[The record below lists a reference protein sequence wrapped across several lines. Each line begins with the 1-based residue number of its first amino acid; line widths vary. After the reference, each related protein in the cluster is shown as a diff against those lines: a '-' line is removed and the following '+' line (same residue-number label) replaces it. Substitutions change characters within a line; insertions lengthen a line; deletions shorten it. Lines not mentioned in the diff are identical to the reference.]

1 MVDLRDRLH
10 EVLRPMTPDFESHDE
25 HSVANL
31 IGHYKARME
40 GNPYNQWDHEV
51 RNTEQSGSS

>member
-10 EVLRPMTPDFESHDE
+10 EGATPNDTDFESHDE

-51 RNTEQSGSS
+51 RNIEQSGSS